1 MYYFKDKGDGFY
13 AVADLSIP
21 LPDGCIEI
29 TAAEAEA
36 LQPVPP
42 APKAIDQIR
51 AIESKPE
58 VADAFVRATRQLLL
72 GTWFE
77 RVKAKPAAA
86 NLTNAQI
93 EAYCRAS
100 DPTYKTLAE
109 TEDAIK
115 PLRGKP

>member
-1 MYYFKDKGDGFY
+1 MSYALRKDGLGFRS
-13 AVADLSIP
+13 VASLDDINVDEVYSEIQPSLVLPPPTP
-21 LPDGCIEI
+21 LE
-29 TAAEAEA
+29 
-36 LQPVPP
+36 
-42 APKAIDQIR
+42 QIR

-86 NLTNAQI
+86 SLTNAQI
-93 EAYCRAS
+93 EAYCRAN

-115 PLRGKP
+115 PLRGKQ

>member
-1 MYYFKDKGDGFY
+1 MPYIDKNQAGQ
-13 AVADLSIP
+13 
-21 LPDGCIEI
+21 I
-29 TAAEAEA
+29 TAIYANAQHEGQEFLEGAELYVSPPTP
-36 LQPVPP
+36 LQE
-42 APKAIDQIR
+42 IR

-72 GTWFE
+72 GIWFE

-86 NLTNAQI
+86 NLTKEQI

-109 TEDAIK
+109 AEDAIK

>member
-1 MYYFKDKGDGFY
+1 MSYITKDSAGNIAGLFACEQHEGQEFLEGATLY
-13 AVADLSIP
+13 VSPPTP
-21 LPDGCIEI
+21 LE
-29 TAAEAEA
+29 
-36 LQPVPP
+36 
-42 APKAIDQIR
+42 QIR

-58 VADAFVRATRQLLL
+58 VEDAFVRATRQLLL
-72 GTWFE
+72 GIWFE

-115 PLRGKP
+115 PLRGKA